1 MKFEQLVLKKGAI
14 KNIQYV
20 GIKEQMDHFDGEK
33 GTFTRHELIADGQPF
48 FHVITKGS
56 ADKIPPFTKVE
67 IIGGK
72 LVIDAVHA
80 QNMTPALNIKAES
93 IVVVK

>member
-1 MKFEQLVLKKGAI
+1 MKFERLVLKLGAI
-14 KNIQYV
+14 KNAQYI
-20 GIKEQMDHFDGEK
+20 GIKEQLDHFDGEK
-33 GTFTRHELIADGQPF
+33 GTFTRHELVADDQPF
-48 FHVITKGS
+48 FHVITKGV

-72 LVIDAVHA
+72 PVIDAVYA